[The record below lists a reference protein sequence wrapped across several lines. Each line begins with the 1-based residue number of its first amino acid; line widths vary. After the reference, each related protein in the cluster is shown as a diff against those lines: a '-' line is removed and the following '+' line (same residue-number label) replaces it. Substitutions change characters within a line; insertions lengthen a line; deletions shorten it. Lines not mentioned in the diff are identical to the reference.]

1 VYEGA
6 PTPITAF
13 LSVASKA
20 AGFVALVTLIYV
32 AFPDASDVYQP
43 FVWVLAAVSMT
54 VGNLLALRQTN
65 IVRMLAQTNFV
76 KKGEAD
82 AIFLTR
88 QGQAYVNN
96 LKVFK

>member
-1 VYEGA
+1 MVHKS
-6 PTPITAF
+6 ITKDELYLVKLLELAEKLGDIF
-13 LSVASKA
+13 TEIDRYVVGKAIGQNDKSV
-20 AGFVALVTLIYV
+20 
-32 AFPDASDVYQP
+32 D
-43 FVWVLAAVSMT
+43 
-54 VGNLLALRQTN
+54 N

-96 LKVFK
+96 LKVSKQ